1 MMANLGATC
10 TCACTGPSGISLHF
24 LHCAEGEKM
33 PHHGKLALAAALH
46 SRPERRHLSSKRLN
60 RPLPI
65 LHIAPCIILP
75 SLLLLLLL
83 LELLLLGRS
92 HAKRAH
98 SDTAIAA
105 RWLHPCELGE
115 ANSVARLGGCL
126 DLVQAAVEGR
136 QLSRQAGDRRRDVAL
151 HVGQRARH
159 HLLLQLQRL
168 QEVIAFIPSAC
179 FSMRTFTKP
188 RFSTSTVA
196 CSRCCQYSGKQQHLR
211 QALYSGNAQS
221 PDEHCVHAYLLT
233 GKCATI
239 VGQER
244 HSTGMSVNPKRQ
256 WLGNASPTLI
266 SATSRS

>member
-126 DLVQAAVEGR
+126 DLVQAAVKAASSAAR
-136 QLSRQAGDRRRDVAL
+136 LAIADVTLRCTSAS
-151 HVGQRARH
+151 ARGT
-159 HLLLQLQRL
+159 
-168 QEVIAFIPSAC
+168 IFCCSFSAC
-179 FSMRTFTKP
+179 K
-188 RFSTSTVA
+188 
-196 CSRCCQYSGKQQHLR
+196 K
-211 QALYSGNAQS
+211 
-221 PDEHCVHAYLLT
+221 
-233 GKCATI
+233 
-239 VGQER
+239 
-244 HSTGMSVNPKRQ
+244 
-256 WLGNASPTLI
+256 
-266 SATSRS
+266 